1 MSLVTGNVYIGAETV
16 PKVAD
21 SKLGI
26 RENASVDKLAV
37 DDPVFGKIEGNK
49 FEESGVKTALIA
61 LIIAGFYVRTGRT
74 TGFVLG
80 KLLLAAIVIVVAIV
94 GDTDDITFFI

>member
-1 MSLVTGNVYIGAETV
+1 MLLVLVVDEVVASVGDIVLDTEPIDGFYVLENRELVAIWSVSVTSFKRVSFVSGNVYIGAETV

-26 RENASVDKLAV
+26 RENVSVDELAV

-49 FEESGVKTALIA
+49 FE
-61 LIIAGFYVRTGRT
+61 
-74 TGFVLG
+74 
-80 KLLLAAIVIVVAIV
+80 
-94 GDTDDITFFI
+94 